1 MLFPR
6 LEENFE
12 ILLSPTGASILL
24 GEGSFSRVYKA
35 KNKESGCLVA
45 VKAMKVG
52 PDADEHQGG
61 IPTQVLREVALLSDL
76 VHPNIIELIGYY
88 VSEAQELC
96 LVFPLH
102 DGDLHKLLNTYRRS
116 RTQMQMGLVRKY
128 SSELFSGLHACH
140 SRQIF
145 HRDLK
150 PHNLLIGMDGLKIA
164 DFGLARNF
172 SVPLHTYTL
181 DVVTLWYRAPEIL
194 LGSQRYDPMVDIWS
208 AGCIV
213 AEMATGRPTFP
224 AESEIGTIFKQFQLL
239 GTPSPETWPGV
250 QSLQNWKGTW
260 PRWPSTELAVFLEQ
274 RPELGEAGIDL
285 LRRVLSL
292 NPRSRIN
299 ARRAHAMQFLA
310 ESLTNGAS
318 NS

>member
-12 ILLSPTGASILL
+12 MLLSPTGASILL

-224 AESEIGTIFKQFQLL
+224 AESEIGTI
-239 GTPSPETWPGV
+239 SNNSSCWEH
-250 QSLQNWKGTW
+250 
-260 PRWPSTELAVFLEQ
+260 
-274 RPELGEAGIDL
+274 L
-285 LRRVLSL
+285 LRKHGLVFNHSKIGKEHGHDGHQPSL
-292 NPRSRIN
+292 PFFSSSAQNLVK
-299 ARRAHAMQFLA
+299 LA
-310 ESLTNGAS
+310 LISCEECFH
-318 NS
+318 